1 MRKQADCVK
10 LYVRVQK
17 SLNNRSI
24 NGAYT
29 AGIKA
34 GSSAASYLDVQ
45 QVRQLLGFVV
55 SLAAS
60 CIGDEDSGKKE
71 VVVTVQELPESSPSS
86 WDHGGPTHQ
95 DAIHIEDDARLT
107 DRYERERQVIHFSSI
122 M

>member
-10 LYVRVQK
+10 LYVRVQN

-29 AGIKA
+29 AGIKT
-34 GSSAASYLDVQ
+34 GSSAASYLDAQ

-60 CIGDEDSGKKE
+60 CIGDEDSGK
-71 VVVTVQELPESSPSS
+71 
-86 WDHGGPTHQ
+86 
-95 DAIHIEDDARLT
+95 
-107 DRYERERQVIHFSSI
+107 
-122 M
+122 